1 MGTKNYISISDFDD
15 FFATLK
21 EKNIIVAKWSD
32 RTLKQI
38 AGGFRNILVESG
50 LGERVKKNIYIKRV
64 IVNPSIVNRID
75 AIGGKAFLQAV
86 LGVE

>member
-1 MGTKNYISISDFDD
+1 M
-15 FFATLK
+15 K
-21 EKNIIVAKWSD
+21 EKNITVAKWSD

-50 LGERVKKNIYIKRV
+50 LGERVKKIIYIKRI

-75 AIGGKAFLQAV
+75 VIGGKAFLQAV